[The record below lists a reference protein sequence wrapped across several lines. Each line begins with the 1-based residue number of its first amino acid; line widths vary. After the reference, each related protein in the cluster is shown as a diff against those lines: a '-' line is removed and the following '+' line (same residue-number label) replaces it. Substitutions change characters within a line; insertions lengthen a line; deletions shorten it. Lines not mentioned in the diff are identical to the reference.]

1 MAVKV
6 PSPAPG
12 RRQTPCST
20 RGIIQLSTLPLH
32 TVHALDLDLPKG
44 RLIAVTGVSGS
55 GKTTL
60 ILESLIPALKAKIAG
75 QPLPEH
81 IRSVDAPGISR
92 IDLIDATPI
101 GVNVRSTWL
110 LTAGCW
116 MTCAGCLGHCP
127 KPGKKATR
135 QGTSPTIPGRCGAP
149 AATAPARSPWTS
161 SFCPTWTLSALT
173 AGAGAMEKRLPP
185 SGAGPQKAPADDPGV
200 SLPQLMGMTVKQ
212 ALDRLAGYK
221 KVTDKLQVLSDL
233 GLGYLT
239 LERQRRL
246 CQGAKP
252 SG

>member
-1 MAVKV
+1 MFDQ
-6 PSPAPG
+6 G
-12 RRQTPCST
+12 H
-20 RGIIQLSTLPLH
+20 IQLSTLPLH

-101 GVNVRSTWL
+101 GVNVRSTVATYSGVL
-110 LTAGCW
+110 DDLRRLFGALPEAREKGYKAGDFSYNTGSLRCP
-116 MTCAGCLGHCP
+116 GCDGTGQITMDVQFLPDVDIVCP
-127 KPGKKATR
+127 DCGGRRYGKAAAA
-135 QGTSPTIPGRCGAP
+135 IRC
-149 AATAPARSPWTS
+149 R
-161 SFCPTWTLSALT
+161 
-173 AGAGAMEKRLPP
+173 
-185 SGAGPQKAPADDPGV
+185 PQKAPADDPGV

-239 LERQRRL
+239 LGEATPAL
-246 CQGAKP
+246 
-252 SG
+252 SGGEA